1 MNKVALISL
10 YFGKFPANF
19 GLWLKSAARN
29 ADIDFLLYG
38 DCDVSAYLPLPPNV
52 KCFSYT
58 FEQMKAKIQSKF
70 DFTIELSRPYKLCDY
85 KPIYGYLF
93 EEDLAG
99 YDYWDHI
106 DLDTILGDLRAY
118 FPKEAYEKVYQFGHL
133 TMYRNTPENNRRFM
147 ADVGQDYRKS
157 FTTSF
162 ITVFDELPGMKKKY
176 DLLGIPQYSGH
187 DFADI
192 ARRRKNFTLNSEIC
206 RKNYKYQIFYYQDG
220 RVFRDYLDKGTMHTD
235 EFNYIHFSKRQM
247 PDHTGGSSAYYI
259 TRFGCVPKTG
269 ATTPEIIRQYNRPTP
284 VQNLFCAIDT
294 QVIRRIKRYSKLIYY
309 KVIGR

>member
-70 DFTIELSRPYKLCDY
+70 DFTIELSRPYKLSDY

-99 YDYWDHI
+99 YDYWGHI

-192 ARRRKNFTLNSEIC
+192 ARRRKNFTLHSEIC
-206 RKNYKYQIFYYQDG
+206 RKNY
-220 RVFRDYLDKGTMHTD
+220 
-235 EFNYIHFSKRQM
+235 
-247 PDHTGGSSAYYI
+247 
-259 TRFGCVPKTG
+259 
-269 ATTPEIIRQYNRPTP
+269 
-284 VQNLFCAIDT
+284 
-294 QVIRRIKRYSKLIYY
+294 
-309 KVIGR
+309 

>member
-1 MNKVALISL
+1 M
-10 YFGKFPANF
+10 
-19 GLWLKSAARN
+19 
-29 ADIDFLLYG
+29 
-38 DCDVSAYLPLPPNV
+38 
-52 KCFSYT
+52 
-58 FEQMKAKIQSKF
+58 
-70 DFTIELSRPYKLCDY
+70 TI
-85 KPIYGYLF
+85 G
-93 EEDLAG
+93 A
-99 YDYWDHI
+99 
-106 DLDTILGDLRAY
+106 ILTWGDLRAY

-147 ADVGQDYRKS
+147 ADVGQDYKKS

-220 RVFRDYLDKGTMHTD
+220 RVFRDYVDKGTMHTD

-247 PDHTGGSSAYYI
+247 PDIPAEVRRTTLPGLAACPRPAPPRRRLFGNI
-259 TRFGCVPKTG
+259 TDRPRCKTCFVP
-269 ATTPEIIRQYNRPTP
+269 
-284 VQNLFCAIDT
+284 
-294 QVIRRIKRYSKLIYY
+294 
-309 KVIGR
+309 

>member
-19 GLWLKSAARN
+19 GLWLKSATQN
-29 ADIDFLLYG
+29 ADIDFFLYG
-38 DCDVSAYLPLPPNV
+38 DCNISAYLPLPHNV
-52 KCFSYT
+52 KCIFYT

-85 KPIYGYLF
+85 KPIYGYLL

-99 YDYWDHI
+99 YDYWGHI

-118 FPKEAYEKVYQFGHL
+118 FPKESYEKVYQFGHL

-220 RVFRDYLDKGTMHTD
+220 RVFRDYVDKGTMHTD

-294 QVIRRIKRYSKLIYY
+294 QVIRRIKRYSKLIYT
-309 KVIGR
+309 KLMRK